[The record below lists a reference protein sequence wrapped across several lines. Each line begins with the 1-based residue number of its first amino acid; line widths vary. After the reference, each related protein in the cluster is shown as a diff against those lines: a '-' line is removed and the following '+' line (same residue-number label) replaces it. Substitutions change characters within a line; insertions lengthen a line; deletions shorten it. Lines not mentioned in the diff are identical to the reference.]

1 MKKRIKQVKHAAE
14 NDMSFAT
21 LCKIHPFF
29 KRYAHD
35 ATDVCW
41 YNKLLQTLY
50 SELEVERDLI
60 LRAAPHFYSSTGD
73 IKECVELARML
84 VNEVYHAEGED

>member
-14 NDMSFAT
+14 NDISFAT

-29 KRYAHD
+29 KRYNFS
-35 ATDVCW
+35 ATDQHW
-41 YNKLLQTLY
+41 HTKLINNLNTY
-50 SELEVERDLI
+50 LEAEQRTI
-60 LRAAPHFYSSTGD
+60 LNLAPHFYSSTGD